1 MPGMKNLTAI
11 VAGALFAGLG
21 LVAGCQ
27 SSVVPLR
34 PIERIEVWEPM
45 TVTTV
50 AADAPEAA
58 AATEAATQSATQ
70 AATSA
75 ATPATTRAAGAVS
88 TTEPA
93 TQASTQPA
101 TRPGRKVIKIIDPN
115 QTLRFVYK
123 ANYDRVWEQAL
134 QILAK
139 TGFILDRQDYRLGV
153 LTTRTLPSSQIVEFW
168 KPQQT
173 DSSSAWENT
182 INTQRRMVRIT
193 IAKVPHKPEFYE
205 IAIQVLV
212 ERETNPSEVLG
223 GPLFAEGSG
232 FGRAAV
238 SLGSDYA
245 PPVPEKE
252 IWIRIGHDPKLEKKL
267 LDLLFDKI

>member
-1 MPGMKNLTAI
+1 MPGMKISTAI

-45 TVTTV
+45 SVTTV
-50 AADAPEAA
+50 AADAAEPPTTT
-58 AATEAATQSATQ
+58 ATATGPASQAATQATTQ
-70 AATSA
+70 VAGSA
-75 ATPATTRAAGAVS
+75 A

-93 TQASTQPA
+93 TQASTQPT
-101 TRPGRKVIKIIDPN
+101 TRPGRKVIKILDPN

-123 ANYDRVWEQAL
+123 ANYDRVWEQAM
-134 QILAK
+134 QVLAK

-153 LTTRTLPSSQIVEFW
+153 LTTRTLASSQIVEFW

-193 IAKVPHKPEFYE
+193 IARVPLKPEFYE
-205 IAIQVLV
+205 IGIQVLV

-223 GPLFAEGSG
+223 GPIFLEGSG

-252 IWIRIGHDPKLEKKL
+252 IWIRLGHDPKLEKKL